1 MIPKIK
7 SEATIIARAAYVGRG
22 KSADKRYDTKT
33 EGLSLWISPNG
44 IKTFYAFKKVQMFN
58 KEKLILERN
67 NIYKKIFRFED
78 TTHRNLAAA
87 KDELPEVLRKM
98 SVPRVESNEDI
109 TFKSLAKDILKNG
122 TNVYRLADRGEK
134 I

>member
-1 MIPKIK
+1 M
-7 SEATIIARAAYVGRG
+7 GRG

-78 TTHRNLAAA
+78 TTHRNLATA